1 MNGVCSGMRMTLGYE
16 RDGKGV
22 NYAIIM
28 SGGIGTRMKMGDRPK
43 QYIEVGGRPILAYTL
58 ERFQKAKYVDR
69 IVIVAAKQW
78 RDYLTQWIDKLGIS
92 RFYAFAD
99 PGETRQE
106 SVLSGLKACLNG
118 ENTEDDLV
126 AVQDGV
132 RPLLSVG
139 QIEHCIEAARG
150 HDGVLPVRPMVETI
164 YHSEDGST
172 IDDVPDRSKVYSGQ
186 TPEVFRLLKYVK
198 VHDQATRQ
206 EIAEA
211 RGSSVLAFKYGMD
224 IALVQGDER
233 AFKLTTKAD
242 MEYFCWLVGEEM
254 PGRGKEANV

>member
-1 MNGVCSGMRMTLGYE
+1 MRSLC
-16 RDGKGV
+16 R
-22 NYAIIM
+22 AA
-28 SGGIGTRMKMGDRPK
+28 SAPRMKMGDRPK
-43 QYIEVGGRPILAYTL
+43 QYIEVGGKPILAYTL

-139 QIEHCIEAARG
+139 QMSIASRRREAMTACCPCGRWLKRSIIARM
-150 HDGVLPVRPMVETI
+150 DQRSMMFQTEVRFIP
-164 YHSEDGST
+164 
-172 IDDVPDRSKVYSGQ
+172 
-186 TPEVFRLLKYVK
+186 
-198 VHDQATRQ
+198 
-206 EIAEA
+206 A
-211 RGSSVLAFKYGMD
+211 RRPRCSA
-224 IALVQGDER
+224 
-233 AFKLTTKAD
+233 
-242 MEYFCWLVGEEM
+242 C
-254 PGRGKEANV
+254 